1 MIIVYLF
8 FIILSMNKL
17 SVFKIIIRT
26 VIISILVIYFGCMT
40 LLNIPSVQRGISR
53 VVTHE
58 LQEIFQT
65 DVQIGNIDLGIL
77 NRIIIQDVFVK
88 DRENQPMLKVA
99 RFTVKYDIAALFKGQ
114 IRIQNV
120 QLIGAVVHLS
130 KKDPKSDPNF
140 RFIIDAFASKD
151 KKEPKSFID
160 LRVNAL
166 LIRRGR
172 LNYDVY
178 SEPSTPGKFNPSHVA
193 IDNLSAKIS
202 LKALNADS
210 LNVHV
215 RRMSFVEQSGFQ
227 FKKLSFK
234 ALADENLC
242 KLSDM
247 EIAFP
252 RGNIMIDSLS
262 ATYDGLFAR
271 SDSAYLN
278 YKGGLNAKLV
288 PADFSAF
295 VPALKHF
302 EDTVS
307 VDMSFHNNGNVHNLS
322 DLRVYSPRKEV
333 LLVAKGYVI
342 PPTDSQQ
349 LRVKG
354 TIRQAEISQ
363 EGFKWIFHNVSGKDE
378 VPPILQRVGTGLLN
392 AEVKGTAD
400 NLETKLMLHTGL
412 GIVQGEVNM
421 FSDTKMQNRSYS
433 GKLFTEAFDLG
444 TLLGNG
450 TMLGNTSFNLD
461 FNGLNYRDKGLE
473 SYIKGTVYEL
483 EYQGYKYHNI
493 LLDGDFKPGDFNGRI
508 ALEDPNAFL
517 AIDGKFSTSG
527 KTPVFDLNASLK
539 DFRPEQLHLT
549 DKFPETSF
557 SGNLTAKFTGSSI
570 DDVQGMV
577 RLDSLQSQ
585 SPEEEYTYTLPY
597 FSIEAQPIATGK
609 EIVVYSPFLNA
620 SIRGDIS
627 YRSVVPSISKV
638 VSRYMPALT
647 WGSKRNMNGKNNF
660 KFKIHIDNT
669 TVMKRMFRLPVDLEM
684 PAKMEGWFNDENE
697 HLYLIANVPQFNIND
712 KRYESVHLVLENP
725 EDALHCR
732 ARGNLLMNKG
742 SMMNL
747 SLDTRAKDDC
757 LFTTLHWGNNT
768 DVTYSG
774 KLVASAGFSR
784 GEDKRKLH
792 TEIDLYPGHFILNDT
807 VWNIHP
813 SKIKIDKDSI
823 DIVDFHFEHAN
834 QYVRINGRLG
844 KSETDRCRV
853 DLKDINLLYIMDMI
867 QFEAV
872 KFEGAASGTVYLD
885 HVLKKPQLDAHLDVK
900 NFMLN
905 DALLGRAAI
914 HGGFDNEKGRILLDA
929 DIHEDSIKYTRVKG
943 YVSPKEK
950 GLDLNIDAGGTN
962 LAFLGKFVHGIFTDM
977 QGRAY
982 GNVRLYGPFKG
993 LDLEGDIKANLR
1005 MTVDA
1010 LNTRFSAQSDS
1021 VRIRSG
1027 EFLFQN
1033 VHLADMQGNK
1043 GMVNGYLRH
1052 KKLKD
1057 LTYNFRFNANQMLI
1071 FHTDE
1076 DDTDYPFY
1084 GKIYATG
1091 KAVVQGNPQNGLL
1104 VEGNLQAED
1113 KTSFVYV
1120 LGAAAEA
1127 TNDQFITF
1135 VDRTPKRAHE
1145 EIETEVYHYLNKK
1158 EEEEEEDDP
1167 ADIRLNLQIE
1177 PTPLAEMRILMDP
1190 VAGDYISA
1198 KGNGN
1203 LRVHFFNK
1211 GDFQIFG
1218 NYNIAEGIYK
1228 ISMQNVIRKDFVL
1241 RPGGTVSF
1249 NGDPRAAN
1257 LNLCAVHTVPSA
1269 SLDDLIPDASTSRG
1283 NVRVNC
1289 IVNLSGN
1296 LTSPNMSFDLELP
1309 TVNEEDR
1316 QLVRSLTSTPEQMTT
1331 QIIYLLGVGK
1341 FYAFDYASQATQSN
1355 ATSSLAFNT
1364 LSGQLNN
1371 MLSQVI
1377 DNQNWNLGTNLS
1389 TGQNGWTDVEAEAIL
1404 SGRLLNNR
1412 LIINGNFG
1420 YRENTLQNSNF
1431 VGDFE
1436 AIWLLTENGD
1446 FRLRGYNM
1454 TNDRYFTKST
1464 MTTQGIGFIYKKD
1477 FTRWGEM
1484 LDWFSNFKKY
1494 RREKLRKK
1502 RLAAEKRAAAE
1513 KKRTEQN

>member
-40 LLNIPSVQRGISR
+40 LLSIPSVQRGLGR
-53 VVTHE
+53 LVTHE
-58 LQEIFQT
+58 LQDILQT
-65 DVQIGNIDLGIL
+65 EVQIGNIELGL
-77 NRIIIQDVFVK
+77 FNRIIIQDVLVK
-88 DRENQPMLKVA
+88 DRENQPMLRVA
-99 RFTVKYDIAALFKGQ
+99 RFSAKFDIGALFDGQ

-120 QLIGAVVHLS
+120 QLLGAAVHLS

-140 RFIIDAFASKD
+140 RFVIDAFTSK
-151 KKEPKSFID
+151 KKKKTNNFID
-160 LRVNAL
+160 LRINAL
-166 LIRRGR
+166 LIRRGQ

-178 SEPSTPGKFNPSHVA
+178 SEPSTPGKFNTSHVA

-202 LKALNADS
+202 LKALTADS
-210 LNVHV
+210 LNVQV
-215 RRMSFVEQSGFQ
+215 GRLSFVEQSGFQ
-227 FKKLSFK
+227 VKKMILK
-234 ALADENLC
+234 AVADEKLC
-242 KLSDM
+242 KLSET
-247 EIAFP
+247 EITFS
-252 RGNIMIDSLS
+252 RGSIKIDSLT
-262 ATYDGLFAR
+262 ATYDGLFAHA
-271 SDSAYLN
+271 DSTFFN
-278 YKGGLNAKLV
+278 YNGGLKARLV
-288 PADFSAF
+288 PADFSSFA
-295 VPALKHF
+295 PALKHF

-307 VDMSFHNNGNVHNLS
+307 VDMSFHNKGDVHKLS
-322 DLRVYSPRKEV
+322 DFRVYSPHKEV
-333 LLVAKGYVI
+333 LLLAQGYFV
-342 PPTDSQQ
+342 PPTDS
-349 LRVKG
+349 LPFKVNG
-354 TIRQAEISQ
+354 TIRQAEITQ
-363 EGFKWIFHNVSGKDE
+363 EGFQWIFHNISGKDE
-378 VPPILQRVGTGLLN
+378 IPAVLQRIGTGLVN
-392 AEVKGTAD
+392 AEVKGNAD
-400 NLETKLMLHTGL
+400 KLETKLMLHTAL
-412 GIVQGEVNM
+412 GIVQGEVDM
-421 FSDTKMQNRSYS
+421 FSDAKTQHRSYS
-433 GKLFTEAFDLG
+433 GQLFTEAFDLG
-444 TLLGNG
+444 TLLGNNK
-450 TMLGNTSFNLD
+450 TFGNTSFNLD
-461 FNGLNYRDKGLE
+461 FNGLKYQNQGLE
-473 SYIKGTVYEL
+473 SYIKGTVYEF

-508 ALEDPNAFL
+508 ALEDPNAFV

-549 DKFPETSF
+549 DKYPGTSF
-557 SGNLTAKFTGSSI
+557 SGKLTAKFTGSNI
-570 DDVQGMV
+570 DDVLGMV
-577 RLDSLQSQ
+577 RVDSLQSQ
-585 SPEEEYTYTLPY
+585 APEEEYSYTLPY
-597 FSIEAQPIATGK
+597 FSIEAQSLSKGK
-609 EIVVYSPFLNA
+609 EIAIHSPFLNA
-620 SIRGDIS
+620 SIRGDLS
-627 YRSVVPSISKV
+627 YRSVVPSIGKV

-647 WGSKRNMNGKNNF
+647 WGSNTNVSGENNF
-660 KFKIHIDNT
+660 KFRIHVDNT
-669 TVMKRMFRLPVDLEM
+669 TALKRIFRLPVDLEM
-684 PAKMEGWFNDENE
+684 PAKLDGWFNDQNE
-697 HLYLIANVPQFNIND
+697 RMFVIANAPQFSVNEN
-712 KRYESVHLVLENP
+712 KYESVHLVLENP
-725 EDALHCR
+725 EDALRCK

-747 SLDTRAKDDC
+747 SLDTKAKEDC
-757 LFTTLHWGNNT
+757 LYTTLHWGNNT

-774 KLVASAGFSR
+774 KVMAFTTFSR
-784 GEDKRKLH
+784 DVDSRKLH
-792 TEIDLYPGHFILNDT
+792 TEIDLQPGHFILNDT
-807 VWNIHP
+807 VWSIYP

-823 DIVDFHFEHAN
+823 DIRDFHFEHAN
-834 QYVRINGRLG
+834 QYIRINGRLG
-844 KSETDRCRV
+844 KGATDRCKV

-885 HVLKKPQLDAHLDVK
+885 HVLKEPQLDAHLDVK

-914 HGGFDNEKGRILLDA
+914 HGGFDNENGRILLDA
-929 DIHEDSIKYTRVKG
+929 DIREDTVRYTRVKG

-962 LAFLGKFVHGIFTDM
+962 LAFLGKFVQGIFTDM
-977 QGRAY
+977 QGRAH

-993 LDLEGDIKANLR
+993 LDLEGDIRANLG

-1010 LNTRFSAQSDS
+1010 LNTRFNAQSDS

-1027 EFLFQN
+1027 EFLFNN
-1033 VHLADMQGNK
+1033 VHLADLQGNK

-1057 LTYNFRFNANQMLI
+1057 LTYNFRFNADHMLI

-1091 KAVVQGNPQNGLL
+1091 TAIVQGNPQNGLF

-1158 EEEEEEDDP
+1158 EQEEVEEDP

-1198 KGNGN
+1198 KGKGN
-1203 LRVHFFNK
+1203 LSVHFFNK

-1257 LNLCAVHTVPSA
+1257 LNLQAAHTVPSA
-1269 SLDDLIPDASTSRG
+1269 SLNDLIPDASSSRG

-1341 FYAFDYASQATQSN
+1341 FYAFDYANQTTQSN

-1436 AIWLLTENGD
+1436 AVWLLTENGD

-1477 FTRWGEM
+1477 FTRWGE
-1484 LDWFSNFKKY
+1484 LADWFANFKKY
-1494 RREKLRKK
+1494 RKEKLRKK
-1502 RLAAEKRAAAE
+1502 KEAASAKRASAA
-1513 KKRTEQN
+1513 KKRSE